1 MSLEAQGDNKP
12 DLLVALI
19 KAFGIH
25 MDRRQKKRKT
35 METCY
40 AELSFGAFKSQDHL
54 IYRTLDL
61 RRDLYL
67 DALPAAPIMPKLS
80 LSVI

>member
-25 MDRRQKKRKT
+25 MDRRQKKK
-35 METCY
+35 EDNGN
-40 AELSFGAFKSQDHL
+40 LLFGAFKSQDHL

-67 DALPAAPIMPKLS
+67 DALLAAPIMPKLS

>member
-25 MDRRQKKRKT
+25 MDRRQKKK
-35 METCY
+35 EDNGNLLC
-40 AELSFGAFKSQDHL
+40 
-54 IYRTLDL
+54 
-61 RRDLYL
+61 
-67 DALPAAPIMPKLS
+67 
-80 LSVI
+80 